1 MQKEKVR
8 IDAQAAGV
16 AAYDLVQKNFPTTNR
31 TRGPEF
37 CGRASHLVRFYRD
50 STGNHGRRMGA
61 G

>member
-8 IDAQAAGV
+8 IDARAAGD
-16 AAYDLVQKNFPTTNR
+16 AAYDLVQKLFLLRRPKC
-31 TRGPEF
+31 

-50 STGNHGRRMGA
+50 PTGNDGRRMGA